1 MKGQR
6 KVSPPAQP
14 TEATAPARP
23 YLVPRYRI
31 SLVQEATYPAPASII
46 SDSRAAFR
54 ALQPVFDGLDREQF
68 VVCCL
73 DAKHRIIGVNV
84 VSVGSLTLSI
94 VHPREVFKPA
104 ILMNAAALLLAH
116 NHPSGDPVPS
126 VEDRALTARLAAA
139 GEVFGI
145 TVLDHV
151 IFGDGRLYSFADEGQ
166 L

>member
-6 KVSPPAQP
+6 RVSRLARRE
-14 TEATAPARP
+14 EAPAPARP

-31 SLVQEATYPAPASII
+31 SLVQEAAYPTEAPIVT
-46 SDSRAAFR
+46 DSRAAGQ
-54 ALQPVFDGLDREQF
+54 ALQPVFEGLDREQF

-104 ILMNAAALLLAH
+104 ILLNAAAVLLAH
-116 NHPSGDPVPS
+116 NHPSGDSTPS
-126 VEDRALTARLAAA
+126 QEDRALTARLKAA
-139 GEVFGI
+139 GEVLGI

-151 IFGDGRLYSFADEGQ
+151 IVGDGRLYSFADEGQ